1 MTKNGRLIYYLIIA
15 ALTLFVLVYIFGIE
29 NIKEIELAKNS
40 VGVSIGMVLTY
51 ILLGLG
57 LIGVLAN
64 SIKGMVNNPQSGV
77 RSLIGVGIIAVLFLI
92 GYLIDGGGMK
102 AGWEK
107 FGIDSNG
114 VSKAVGGALIMM
126 YIILFGAVLIA
137 VFGPFLRLLRK
148 N

>member
-137 VFGPFLRLLRK
+137 VFGPFLRLFRK